1 MRNNSSIGSTEEA
14 LSPRARSVES
24 LRGEDSKVLEDKN
37 LSEEQF
43 ESNEDCD
50 QFFYDLT
57 VEGSECQSHDDFE
70 NAPKPACEALNLRV

>member
-1 MRNNSSIGSTEEA
+1 M
-14 LSPRARSVES
+14 SPRARSVES

-57 VEGSECQSHDDFE
+57 VEGSEYQSHDDFK
-70 NAPKPACEALNLRV
+70 NALEPAREALNLRV